1 MISFRYKLTG
11 CASKWGMPPELF
23 LASSG
28 GPHVAQEIFKQI
40 FCLEIPTSGHL
51 CIIRILL
58 ELGHGL
64 IPAHVAQHPARVP
77 GPNTWVLMWPR
88 VGPGHVPGPA
98 PARGLG
104 PGPGALQL
112 AVGLGVVG
120 EEDQLTLVRVEAL
133 PQLLRYVAERFLGIS
148 KNK

>member
-1 MISFRYKLTG
+1 
-11 CASKWGMPPELF
+11 
-23 LASSG
+23 
-28 GPHVAQEIFKQI
+28 
-40 FCLEIPTSGHL
+40 
-51 CIIRILL
+51 
-58 ELGHGL
+58 
-64 IPAHVAQHPARVP
+64 
-77 GPNTWVLMWPR
+77 MWPR
-88 VGPGHVPGPA
+88 VRPGHVPGPA

>member
-1 MISFRYKLTG
+1 M
-11 CASKWGMPPELF
+11 
-23 LASSG
+23 SG
-28 GPHVAQEIFKQI
+28 DPCFPGYLH
-40 FCLEIPTSGHL
+40 
-51 CIIRILL
+51 IIRLLL
-58 ELGHGL
+58 EPGHGL
-64 IPAHVAQHPARVP
+64 VPAHVSQHPARVP

-88 VGPGHVPGPA
+88 VGPGHVPGPT

-120 EEDQLTLVRVEAL
+120 EEDQLALVRVEAL